1 MPTGPSKEGGNATI
15 AVAAILPGQFGHVA
29 DKALFVFFAPWIVA
43 LCGAMLTK
51 YATGTAFGNTQLV
64 THLINATP
72 YDARGLEVS
81 PGGLR

>member
-1 MPTGPSKEGGNATI
+1 
-15 AVAAILPGQFGHVA
+15 LPGQFGHVA
-29 DKALFVFFAPWIVA
+29 DKALFVA

-72 YDARGLEVS
+72 TTRGA
-81 PGGLR
+81 

>member
-1 MPTGPSKEGGNATI
+1 MPTGLSKEGGNATI

-51 YATGTAFGNTQLV
+51 YATGAGVRKHSACHAPDQCNT
-64 THLINATP
+64 